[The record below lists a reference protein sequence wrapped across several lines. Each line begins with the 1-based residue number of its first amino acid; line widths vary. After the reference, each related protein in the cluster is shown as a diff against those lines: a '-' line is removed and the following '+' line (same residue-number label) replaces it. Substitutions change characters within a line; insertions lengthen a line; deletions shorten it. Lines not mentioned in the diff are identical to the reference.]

1 MSADFFIRG
10 DTKLDTKGFEG
21 AVGKLGSV
29 AKKGLGVIAG
39 ATTAAVSAIG
49 TLGVYSIKVGS
60 DFEAA
65 MSEVQAISGATGED
79 LEKLTAAAQEM
90 GATTKFS
97 ATESAEALKY
107 MAMAG
112 WDTQKMLDGLPG
124 IINLAAASGES
135 LGAVSDIVTDSMTAF
150 GLSADQAAHFS
161 DVLAQASNK
170 SNTNVSMLG
179 DSFKYVAPVAGALGF
194 SIEDTAVALGLMA
207 NSGIKAGQAGTS
219 LRALLSNLTHPVGQA
234 KDAINDLNISLE
246 NSDGSV
252 KSLSEVMSDLREK
265 FGGMTE
271 AEKAQYAA
279 MLAGQE
285 GMSGLLAIV
294 NTSNADFQ
302 SLTNSIYSSNGAA
315 EKMAETMQ
323 DNLQG
328 SLTNLKSAAEGFGIA
343 IYEGIQGPAKD
354 IVDVAT
360 GWVREVTA
368 TLQNEGLPAVIDAA
382 GQILAEATTMLVQSI
397 PSFVETA
404 VALMT
409 AFVDG
414 IVQALPQLLPAA
426 AQILQALVSG
436 LIRLA
441 PTVFSAL
448 QQIGS
453 MILSAIQSILPNVT
467 SGVATFLQT
476 MLPQLLSFTGS
487 LREKVGELVD
497 IGLQLIQNLWSG
509 IVQSLP
515 VLIQNVPQIITNI
528 AGIINDNFPKILATG
543 LSMMW
548 ELLKGLIAAIPD
560 IIAALPQIIEAI
572 VAVFMAFNWVSL
584 GNNIIT
590 MLKNGIVAMKGAAGQ
605 AAKSIFETVKNII
618 ANLPTTLKNLGSS
631 AISFLSNGITGMLG
645 IVKHAA
651 SSILSGIINTIAA
664 LPSRL
669 LSIAQNAI
677 SSVWNAFISSDWG
690 SIGANVING
699 IIGGIG
705 SALGGL
711 VNAAVN
717 AARSAFE
724 AAKNFLGI
732 HSPSRLFRDQIGK
745 MIPQGMA
752 IGVEAETDK
761 AVSSVELSAQAM
773 LDKARAAL
781 YANNVPGSSLALAGS
796 GVGSAVNVNAALQ
809 TNHTTIV
816 ELDGRTV
823 GKVIAPYVDEF
834 LF

>member
-29 AKKGLGVIAG
+29 AKKGLGVIVG
-39 ATTAAVSAIG
+39 A
-49 TLGVYSIKVGS
+49 
-60 DFEAA
+60 
-65 MSEVQAISGATGED
+65 
-79 LEKLTAAAQEM
+79 TAAAVTALGTAGVASVKLASDLTEVQNVVDVTFEDN
-90 GATTKFS
+90 ASSIDKWAKS
-97 ATESAEALKY
+97 AA
-107 MAMAG
+107 
-112 WDTQKMLDGLPG
+112 
-124 IINLAAASGES
+124 
-135 LGAVSDIVTDSMTAF
+135 TAF
-150 GLSADQAAHFS
+150 GLSELQAKQFNGTMGAMLKSMGLTDSAILDMSTRMVGLAGDFASFYNLDAETAFQKIRSGISGETEPLKELGINMSVANLEAFALSQGIDKAYNSMTQAEQATLRYNYLISTTADAQGDFARTSDSLANQLRIASLQVQDLGGSIGSSLLPMVNQGLQAA
-161 DVLAQASNK
+161 NE
-170 SNTNVSMLG
+170 MLTQL
-179 DSFKYVAPVAGALGF
+179 KEGF
-194 SIEDTAVALGLMA
+194 QSGGFDGLMNA
-207 NSGIKAGQAGTS
+207 FQTVTVQA
-219 LRALLSNLTHPVGQA
+219 
-234 KDAINDLNISLE
+234 
-246 NSDGSV
+246 
-252 KSLSEVMSDLREK
+252 
-265 FGGMTE
+265 TE
-271 AEKAQYAA
+271 G
-279 MLAGQE
+279 LA
-285 GMSGLLAIV
+285 
-294 NTSNADFQ
+294 
-302 SLTNSIYSSNGAA
+302 
-315 EKMAETMQ
+315 
-323 DNLQG
+323 
-328 SLTNLKSAAEGFGIA
+328 SAA
-343 IYEGIQGPAKD
+343 PK
-354 IVDVAT
+354 
-360 GWVREVTA
+360 
-368 TLQNEGLPAVIDAA
+368 L
-382 GQILAEATTMLVQSI
+382 
-397 PSFVETA
+397 VETA
-404 VALMT
+404 VSLMESFT
-409 AFVDG
+409 KG

-426 AQILQALVSG
+426 GQILQALVSG

-453 MILSAIQSILPNVT
+453 MILSAIQSILPNVA
-467 SGVATFLQT
+467 SGIATFLQT

-515 VLIQNVPQIITNI
+515 VLIRNVPQIITNI
-528 AGIINDNFPKILATG
+528 ANIINDNFPKILATG

-584 GNNIIT
+584 GSNIIT

-645 IVKHAA
+645 IVKNAA

-690 SIGANVING
+690 SIGANIING